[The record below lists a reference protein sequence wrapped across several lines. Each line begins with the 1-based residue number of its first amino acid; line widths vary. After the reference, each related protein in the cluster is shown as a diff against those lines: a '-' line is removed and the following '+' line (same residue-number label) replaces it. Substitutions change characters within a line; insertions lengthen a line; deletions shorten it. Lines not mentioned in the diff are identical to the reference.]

1 MNRSLAIVS
10 VLALFSF
17 AAGCASPDATEED
30 VAATG
35 EARGDAL
42 ESMIDEPAEVPADGA
57 KPKVEAVDVSK
68 IHFDLEQFKDV
79 HGRLDLSRLNI
90 DVLDTGTKDHDY
102 YGPRQSDADLKW
114 VQSDKHQLPAFVDT
128 IAHGVDVGGGGKCR
142 ISSISLKKIVVGC
155 KWTF

>member
-1 MNRSLAIVS
+1 MNRSLALVA

-17 AAGCASPDATEED
+17 AAGCAAPESSEEE
-30 VAATG
+30 VAATD
-35 EARGDAL
+35 ARGDAL
-42 ESMIDEPAEVPADGA
+42 ESMIDEPAVVPADDA

-68 IHFDLEQFKDV
+68 IHFDLSELRDAN
-79 HGRLDLSRLNI
+79 GRLDLKRLNI
-90 DVLDTGTKDHDY
+90 DVLDTGTPDHDF
-102 YGPRQSDADLKW
+102 YGPRRSDADLKW
-114 VQSDKHQLPAFVDT
+114 VQSDKHQLPAFIDT